1 MNTRPINII
10 NTGVVGEK
18 RQEYDGRVV
27 TFLYWLNER
36 LVDHRK
42 KVEIYLQDHLYATTD
57 VNTGLDWCN

>member
-42 KVEIYLQDHLYATTD
+42 KVEIYLQDHLYARTD